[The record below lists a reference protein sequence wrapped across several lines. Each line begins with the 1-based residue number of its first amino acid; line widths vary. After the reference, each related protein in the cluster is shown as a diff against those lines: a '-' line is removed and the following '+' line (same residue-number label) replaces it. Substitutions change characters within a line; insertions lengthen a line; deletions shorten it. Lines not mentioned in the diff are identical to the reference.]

1 MFDLD
6 GTLLSTLPTITHYVN
21 KTLQNHN
28 IPPISEE
35 ECKGF
40 IGDGA
45 RKLIQR
51 SLASRGDFSPELES
65 VIYNE
70 YLADYD
76 KDPYY
81 MTEPYEGIPELISA
95 LRHAGVICAVISNKQ
110 DSSTKAAIAHFFG
123 DAFAEVRGGIDG
135 VPLKPDPASALSILS
150 SLGVRPDEVMYIG
163 DTAVDMRTGKSMNA
177 ALTVGVLW
185 GFRDRAELEAG
196 GADIIVGTPS
206 EILLHLNCQP
216 K

>member
-28 IPPISEE
+28 IFPITEE

-45 RKLIQR
+45 RKLIHR
-51 SLASRGDFSPELES
+51 SLASRGAFTSELES

-70 YLADYD
+70 YLTSYD
-76 KDPYY
+76 CDPYY

-95 LRHAGVICAVISNKQ
+95 LRGAGIICAVISNKQ
-110 DSSTKAAIAHFFG
+110 DFSTKSAISHFFG
-123 DAFAEVRGGIDG
+123 DAFAEVRGGVDG
-135 VPLKPDPASALSILS
+135 VPLKPDPTAALSMLS
-150 SLGVRPDEVMYIG
+150 SLGVSPDEVMYIG
-163 DTAVDMRTGKSMNA
+163 DTAVDMRTGKNINA

-185 GFRDRAELEAG
+185 GFRDRSELEAG
-196 GADIIVGTPS
+196 GADLIISAPD
-206 EILLHLNCQP
+206 EIMSYLNDGG
-216 K
+216 